1 MKNLPVIAVLSA
13 ACLLAACEQ
22 PKDPK
27 GEATK
32 DSTDTMV
39 VPPTLAKD
47 APSEPSM
54 GEPASASQPQPVY
67 PSGTSGDATEAAEP
81 EVKMEE
87 TKVVPPTLATDAP
100 SEPSMGEPASASQP
114 QPVYPKGAPDAA
126 MKAEP
131 EKPSVTDEPAADEV
145 MEEGREE
152 IIMNPPTVSA
162 DAPSEPSMG
171 EDPSPS
177 QPQPVYPGDAMEA
190 EPEKPS
196 VTDEPAA
203 DEVMEKGREEIIMNP
218 PAASDDGLASQ
229 PQPVYPDGKP
239 DGM

>member
-22 PKDPK
+22 PKDSK

-67 PSGTSGDATEAAEP
+67 PSGASGDATEAAEP

-87 TKVVPPTLATDAP
+87 TKVVPPTLAKDAP

-114 QPVYPKGAPDAA
+114 QPVYPSGA
-126 MKAEP
+126 
-131 EKPSVTDEPAADEV
+131 S
-145 MEEGREE
+145 
-152 IIMNPPTVSA
+152 
-162 DAPSEPSMG
+162 
-171 EDPSPS
+171 
-177 QPQPVYPGDAMEA
+177 GDAMTDGDGMMGETN
-190 EPEKPS
+190 EPS
-196 VTDEPAA
+196 
-203 DEVMEKGREEIIMNP
+203 
-218 PAASDDGLASQ
+218 SSQ

-239 DGM
+239 EGL

>member
-22 PKDPK
+22 PKDSK
-27 GEATK
+27 GEATQ

-39 VPPTLAKD
+39 VPPMIAAD

-67 PSGTSGDATEAAEP
+67 PSD
-81 EVKMEE
+81 
-87 TKVVPPTLATDAP
+87 
-100 SEPSMGEPASASQP
+100 
-114 QPVYPKGAPDAA
+114 A
-126 MKAEP
+126 MK
-131 EKPSVTDEPAADEV
+131 
-145 MEEGREE
+145 
-152 IIMNPPTVSA
+152 
-162 DAPSEPSMG
+162 
-171 EDPSPS
+171 
-177 QPQPVYPGDAMEA
+177 A

-218 PAASDDGLASQ
+218 PTVSNEAPSEPSMGEPASASQPQPVYPDTAASDMVEAEAADEMIDETTNESSSSQ

>member
-22 PKDPK
+22 PKDSK

-67 PSGTSGDATEAAEP
+67 PSGASGDAMTDGDG
-81 EVKMEE
+81 MMGE
-87 TKVVPPTLATDAP
+87 TN
-100 SEPSMGEPASASQP
+100 EPSS
-114 QPVYPKGAPDAA
+114 
-126 MKAEP
+126 
-131 EKPSVTDEPAADEV
+131 
-145 MEEGREE
+145 
-152 IIMNPPTVSA
+152 
-162 DAPSEPSMG
+162 
-171 EDPSPS
+171 
-177 QPQPVYPGDAMEA
+177 
-190 EPEKPS
+190 
-196 VTDEPAA
+196 
-203 DEVMEKGREEIIMNP
+203 
-218 PAASDDGLASQ
+218 SQ

-239 DGM
+239 EGL

>member
-22 PKDPK
+22 PMDSKD
-27 GEATK
+27 GATK
-32 DSTDTMV
+32 DSAGTMV
-39 VPPTLAKD
+39 VPPTIAAD

-67 PSGTSGDATEAAEP
+67 PSG
-81 EVKMEE
+81 
-87 TKVVPPTLATDAP
+87 
-100 SEPSMGEPASASQP
+100 
-114 QPVYPKGAPDAA
+114 APDDA

-131 EKPSVTDEPAADEV
+131 EKPSVTGEPAADEV
-145 MEEGREE
+145 MEEVREE

-171 EDPSPS
+171 EGPSAS
-177 QPQPVYPGDAMEA
+177 QPQPVYPDTAASDMMEA
-190 EPEKPS
+190 E
-196 VTDEPAA
+196 AA
-203 DEVMEKGREEIIMNP
+203 DKMINDETDVP
-218 PAASDDGLASQ
+218 SSSQ

>member
-1 MKNLPVIAVLSA
+1 MRNLPVIAVLSA
-13 ACLLAACEQ
+13 ACRLAACEQ
-22 PKDPK
+22 PKDSGDK
-27 GEATK
+27 AAK
-32 DSTDTMV
+32 DSADTM
-39 VPPTLAKD
+39 
-47 APSEPSM
+47 
-54 GEPASASQPQPVY
+54 
-67 PSGTSGDATEAAEP
+67 
-81 EVKMEE
+81 
-87 TKVVPPTLATDAP
+87 VVPPTLATDAP

-114 QPVYPKGAPDAA
+114 QPVYPNGASDAA

>member
-22 PKDPK
+22 PKDSK
-27 GEATK
+27 GEATQ

-39 VPPTLAKD
+39 VPPMIAAD

-67 PSGTSGDATEAAEP
+67 PSG
-81 EVKMEE
+81 
-87 TKVVPPTLATDAP
+87 AP
-100 SEPSMGEPASASQP
+100 S
-114 QPVYPKGAPDAA
+114 DA
-126 MKAEP
+126 MK
-131 EKPSVTDEPAADEV
+131 
-145 MEEGREE
+145 
-152 IIMNPPTVSA
+152 
-162 DAPSEPSMG
+162 
-171 EDPSPS
+171 
-177 QPQPVYPGDAMEA
+177 A

-218 PAASDDGLASQ
+218 PTVSNEAPSEPSMGEPASASQPQPVYPDTAASDMVEAEAADEMIDETTNESSSAQ

>member
-1 MKNLPVIAVLSA
+1 MDS
-13 ACLLAACEQ
+13 
-22 PKDPK
+22 KD
-27 GEATK
+27 EATK
-32 DSTDTMV
+32 DSADTMS
-39 VPPTLAKD
+39 VPPTIAKD

-67 PSGTSGDATEAAEP
+67 PSG
-81 EVKMEE
+81 
-87 TKVVPPTLATDAP
+87 AP
-100 SEPSMGEPASASQP
+100 
-114 QPVYPKGAPDAA
+114 A

-131 EKPSVTDEPAADEV
+131 EKPSVTGEPAADEV

-171 EDPSPS
+171 EPASAS
-177 QPQPVYPGDAMEA
+177 QPQPVIPD
-190 EPEKPS
+190 
-196 VTDEPAA
+196 T
-203 DEVMEKGREEIIMNP
+203 
-218 PAASDDGLASQ
+218 AASDMVEAEAADKMINETTNESSSSQ

>member
-1 MKNLPVIAVLSA
+1 MRNLPVIAVLSA

-22 PKDPK
+22 PKDSGDK
-27 GEATK
+27 AAK
-32 DSTDTMV
+32 DSADTMV
-39 VPPTLAKD
+39 VPPTLA
-47 APSEPSM
+47 
-54 GEPASASQPQPVY
+54 
-67 PSGTSGDATEAAEP
+67 T
-81 EVKMEE
+81 
-87 TKVVPPTLATDAP
+87 
-100 SEPSMGEPASASQP
+100 
-114 QPVYPKGAPDAA
+114 
-126 MKAEP
+126 
-131 EKPSVTDEPAADEV
+131 
-145 MEEGREE
+145 
-152 IIMNPPTVSA
+152 

-196 VTDEPAA
+196 ITDEPAA

-229 PQPVYPDGKP
+229 PQPVYPDDKP